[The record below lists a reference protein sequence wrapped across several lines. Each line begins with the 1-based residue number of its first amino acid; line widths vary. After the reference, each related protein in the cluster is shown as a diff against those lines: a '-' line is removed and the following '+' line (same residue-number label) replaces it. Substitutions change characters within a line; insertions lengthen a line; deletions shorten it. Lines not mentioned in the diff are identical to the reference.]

1 MSDIKRVLLL
11 DDDNHEHCVVCED
24 DRYFSNMLDVMSEVL
39 VQPHKET
46 NEICSVH
53 LVDFGTED
61 IRIGKF
67 VDSIDTWF
75 DLLACVPYPQ
85 KFKEQN
91 PDGYLQRS
99 FAFDYFYENGD
110 CV

>member
-1 MSDIKRVLLL
+1 MGDIKRVLLL
-11 DDDNHEHCVVCED
+11 DDDNHEYCVVCED
-24 DRYFSNMLDVMSEVL
+24 DRYFSNMVDFMSEVL
-39 VQPHKET
+39 AQPH
-46 NEICSVH
+46 NEAYEIRIVH

-110 CV
+110 CI

>member
-11 DDDNHEHCVVCED
+11 DDDNHEYCVVCED
-24 DRYFSNMLDVMSEVL
+24 DRYFSNMIDFMSEVL
-39 VQPHKET
+39 AQPHNET
-46 NEICSVH
+46 YEIRIVH

-75 DLLACVPYPQ
+75 DLLAYVPYPQ

-91 PDGYLQRS
+91 PDRYLQRS

>member
-1 MSDIKRVLLL
+1 MSDIKRVLFL
-11 DDDNHEHCVVCED
+11 DDDNHEYRVVCED
-24 DRYFSNMLDVMSEVL
+24 DRYFANMLDFMSEVL
-39 VQPHKET
+39 TQPHNET
-46 NEICSVH
+46 YEIRIVH

-67 VDSIDTWF
+67 VHSIDTWF
-75 DLLACVPYPQ
+75 DLLVCMPYPQ

-91 PDGYLQRS
+91 PDEYLQHS

-110 CV
+110 CI